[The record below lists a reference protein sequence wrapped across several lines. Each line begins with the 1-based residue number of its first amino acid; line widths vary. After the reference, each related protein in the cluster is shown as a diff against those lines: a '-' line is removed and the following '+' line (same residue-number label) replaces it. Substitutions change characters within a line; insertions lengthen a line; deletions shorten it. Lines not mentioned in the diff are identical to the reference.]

1 MAEYVSGLKLGKKI
15 GNGHFGD
22 VFNATDTA
30 HGEVAAKVLGR
41 KAHHDESE
49 WDSYKGN
56 ALGEAQHLSKATHRN
71 VVQVHHVVEG
81 DGGNTVVICMEFCP
95 GGSLQAKF
103 EEGPMPLGA
112 VRKAA
117 TEVLLGLS
125 ALHSRSMLHRD
136 IKPANILLDGSG
148 VAKLGDFGLVTD
160 DLILGYGSAAGYGDH
175 IAYEVWHGD
184 GTSPKSD
191 IWALGM
197 TLYRLLHG
205 QTWYDETPKPRKLI
219 EDGDFLSVAE
229 SFQMRVDD
237 SLSGQESGT
246 NLDRRSVIPP
256 GFNRRNRDGFV
267 LTDDIDVCL
276 AVFAKSNRPGWQQI
290 RRDLC

>member
-1 MAEYVSGLKLGKKI
+1 MADYVSGLKLGEKI

-22 VFNATDTA
+22 VFKANDTA
-30 HGEVAAKVLGR
+30 HGEVAAKVLSR
-41 KAHHDESE
+41 KAHHDEAE
-49 WDSYKGN
+49 WNIYKSN

-103 EEGPMPLGA
+103 EEGPMSLGA

-125 ALHSRSMLHRD
+125 TLHSRSMLHRD

-160 DLILGYGSAAGYGDH
+160 DLILGYGSA
-175 IAYEVWHGD
+175 
-184 GTSPKSD
+184 
-191 IWALGM
+191 
-197 TLYRLLHG
+197 
-205 QTWYDETPKPRKLI
+205 
-219 EDGDFLSVAE
+219 VA
-229 SFQMRVDD
+229 R
-237 SLSGQESGT
+237 
-246 NLDRRSVIPP
+246 
-256 GFNRRNRDGFV
+256 
-267 LTDDIDVCL
+267 
-276 AVFAKSNRPGWQQI
+276 QI
-290 RRDLC
+290 G